1 MTVATLGMSEAEREA
16 IAAFERDIITPSMT
30 GLVILQFTAA
40 WCGPCKQLNPIL
52 DKVAADYAG
61 RGVILKRIDVDADK
75 VIAAQFR
82 IQSVPT
88 VYAMFQGQPVADLTQ
103 FRTEAALGKAIDQL
117 LGQLPVAGEAP
128 DAKAEVAPMIA
139 MGETVLADG
148 DAARAV
154 STFIQAQSLD
164 PGNPE
169 VIGGLVRALVADGQ
183 ADEAK
188 ILLEALDPVASEHPA
203 IARARV
209 VLDLASAPAVDV
221 SAEEARVA
229 ADPDDHAARFAI
241 ANARLGAGDRDAAAE
256 ELLTI
261 IGRDPAWNEGAARAR
276 LLQMLEAAGFEDHWG
291 RGIRRRLSA
300 VLFT

>member
-1 MTVATLGMSEAEREA
+1 MATLGMSEAEREA

-30 GLVILQFTAA
+30 GLVILQFTAT

-52 DKVAADYAG
+52 DKVATDYADK
-61 RGVILKRIDVDADK
+61 GVILKRIDVDADK
-75 VIAAQFR
+75 IIAAQFR

-103 FRTEAALGKAIDQL
+103 YRTEAALGKALDQL
-117 LGQLPVAGEAP
+117 LGQLPVKGEAQQLE
-128 DAKAEVAPMIA
+128 AEIAPLIA
-139 MGETVLADG
+139 MGETVLAEG

-154 STFIQAQSLD
+154 NIFIQVQAMD

-183 ADEAK
+183 ADEAR
-188 ILLEALDPVASEHPA
+188 ILLDAIDEEATKNPA
-203 IARARV
+203 IARARAA
-209 VLDLASAPAVDV
+209 LDLVSAPAVDI
-221 SAEEARVA
+221 SAEIARLA
-229 ADPDDHAARFAI
+229 ADPDDHEARFAI
-241 ANARLGAGDRDAAAE
+241 ANAKVAGGYRDAAAE

-261 IGRDPAWNEGAARAR
+261 IGRDPAWNDGAAKAR
-276 LLQMLEAAGFEDHWG
+276 LLQMLEAAGFEDQWG

-300 VLFT
+300 LLFT

>member
-40 WCGPCKQLNPIL
+40 WCGPCKQLSPIL
-52 DKVAADYAG
+52 DKVVADHAAK
-61 RGVILKRIDVDADK
+61 GVILKRIDVDVDK

-103 FRTEAALGKAIDQL
+103 YRTEAQLAKAIDQL
-117 LGQLPVAGEAP
+117 LGQLPVKGEAQ
-128 DAKAEVAPMIA
+128 DLKAEIEPLIA
-139 MGETVLADG
+139 MGEQVLAEG
-148 DAARAV
+148 DATRAASIFAQV
-154 STFIQAQSLD
+154 QAMD

-183 ADEAK
+183 ADEAR
-188 ILLEALDPVASEHPA
+188 ILLDAIDEEASKHPA
-203 IARARV
+203 VARARAALELV
-209 VLDLASAPAVDV
+209 SAPVVDV
-221 SAEEARVA
+221 SAEEARLA

-241 ANARLGAGDRDAAAE
+241 ANARLSGGDRDSAAE

-261 IGRDPAWNEGAARAR
+261 IGRDAAWNDGAAKAR
-276 LLQMLEAAGFEDHWG
+276 LLQMLEAAGYEDQWG
-291 RGIRRRLSA
+291 RSIRRRLSA
-300 VLFT
+300 LLFT